1 MLEPIAQ
8 ARLGQSLYH
17 EHIPPSHVLSGIE
30 EPARM
35 NSPCASEGKESI
47 TSSRNIVRD
56 MARRNTQNLIFK
68 TFTSH
73 KLSDAPQN
81 VR

>member
-1 MLEPIAQ
+1 
-8 ARLGQSLYH
+8 
-17 EHIPPSHVLSGIE
+17 
-30 EPARM
+30 M
-35 NSPCASEGKESI
+35 NLLCASEGKESI
-47 TSSRNIVRD
+47 TSSINIVWD